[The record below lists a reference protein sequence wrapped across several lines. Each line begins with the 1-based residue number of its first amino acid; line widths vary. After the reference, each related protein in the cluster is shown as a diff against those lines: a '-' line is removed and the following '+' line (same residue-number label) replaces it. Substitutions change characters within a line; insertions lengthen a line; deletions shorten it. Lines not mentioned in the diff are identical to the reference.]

1 MSRTKTS
8 KKHAL
13 AHIAQPKKRKEAR
26 GWGRER
32 GKEEE
37 KNSWQCKDACDSS
50 RFDSASSFYI
60 ANIYSK
66 EKKKTTNIKKK
77 GRMRFRLDGSRS
89 KLAHRGI
96 VFLLN
101 DGFQITEILD
111 YRSVANRYFFWE
123 NIWML
128 YGIRLVLSQSNS
140 TLLGIHCELF
150 KILNL
155 PPTAMILSLL
165 YLRN

>member
-1 MSRTKTS
+1 MVSMSIVGSRVPNKNLQKTRTRT
-8 KKHAL
+8 HRAT
-13 AHIAQPKKRKEAR
+13 KEK
-26 GWGRER
+26 ER
-32 GKEEE
+32 GKRVGTREEE

-101 DGFQITEILD
+101 DGFQIMEILD
-111 YRSVANRYFFWE
+111 YRSVANRYFFGKTFGFYKGFE
-123 NIWML
+123 L
-128 YGIRLVLSQSNS
+128 RSYSQ
-140 TLLGIHCELF
+140 TQFDCES
-150 KILNL
+150 IV
-155 PPTAMILSLL
+155 ILSKC
-165 YLRN
+165 

>member
-1 MSRTKTS
+1 M
-8 KKHAL
+8 
-13 AHIAQPKKRKEAR
+13 
-26 GWGRER
+26 
-32 GKEEE
+32 EEE

-101 DGFQITEILD
+101 DGFQIMEILD
-111 YRSVANRYFFWE
+111 YRSVANRYFFGKTFGFYKGFE
-123 NIWML
+123 L
-128 YGIRLVLSQSNS
+128 RSHSQ
-140 TLLGIHCELF
+140 TQFDCES
-150 KILNL
+150 IV
-155 PPTAMILSLL
+155 ILSE
-165 YLRN
+165 Y